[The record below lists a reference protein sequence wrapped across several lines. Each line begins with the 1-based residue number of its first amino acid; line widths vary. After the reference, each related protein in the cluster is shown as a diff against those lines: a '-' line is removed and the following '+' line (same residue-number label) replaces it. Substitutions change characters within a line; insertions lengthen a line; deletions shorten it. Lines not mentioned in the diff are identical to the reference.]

1 MVLTV
6 DSGPKNMFRYYWAFR
21 VYMECLGMIFEQ
33 VWKNQN
39 FKIFDEFSMV
49 FAILVSDRGFVIE

>member
-39 FKIFDEFSMV
+39 FKIFDEFSMI
-49 FAILVSDRGFVIE
+49 FEDFWSQIGFL